1 MYIWE
6 CGSAP
11 IRLTVSPVGPVAAR
25 MTDQGRRAKEKAVP
39 LKQAILSLNAVI
51 EPKRAPRPP
60 GRVEADGKDA

>member
-25 MTDQGRRAKEKAVP
+25 MTDQGQRAREKAVP

-51 EPKRAPRPP
+51 EPGRRSSPR
-60 GRVEADGKDA
+60 GRSEPLKTEP